1 MATLF
6 RGAYPTP
13 KHKIAAAAPHS
24 VSGAT
29 PPQFIRIP
37 KVLSMWGNDNFGDC
51 VTAEECFAKACN
63 LPEIDLPYGKA
74 VKFARQ
80 NWILNGAG
88 IWEVMQIMATKGMYF
103 GDSLYLDGPAKYVNF
118 TNPAILKN
126 AIYQGPVKLGVA
138 GDQLENVIQTYGVGQ
153 NGWDATEFTQDGN
166 VDHCTGLSGYGP
178 SGWLAQQLGVGLP
191 RGVAPA
197 TPGYAM
203 FTWSSIGI
211 IDVPSMVAITGE
223 AWLRTPTTIIKPNP
237 VPVGSVV
244 AKPATSRNPRP

>member
-1 MATLF
+1 MQLM

-13 KHKIAAAAPHS
+13 KHKMAAAIPHS

-37 KVLSMWGNDNFGDC
+37 KVLSMWGNDVFGLC
-51 VTAEECFAKACN
+51 CTAEEFFAKACN
-63 LPEIDLPYGKA
+63 SPEIDMPYGKA

-88 IWEVMQIMATKGMYF
+88 IWETIEIVRTKGIYF
-103 GDSLYLDGPAKYVNF
+103 GDSQYLDGAPKSVNF

-138 GDQLENVIQTYGVGQ
+138 ADQLENVVQAIPNYPV
-153 NGWDATEFTQDGN
+153 NGFVCTGFSTDGN
-166 VDHCTGLSGYGP
+166 LDHCVSLCGYGP
-178 SGWLAQQLGVGLP
+178 AAWLMGQLGGTLP
-191 RGVAPA
+191 KSLAPA
-197 TPGYAM
+197 TPCYAL
-203 FTWSSIGI
+203 FTWSAIGV

-237 VPVGSVV
+237 VPAPKAG
-244 AKPATSRNPRP
+244 ARP

>member
-1 MATLF
+1 MALF
-6 RGAYPTP
+6 RGAKRTSDVR
-13 KHKIAAAAPHS
+13 KAGATQHAVI
-24 VSGAT
+24 GAT

-37 KVLSMWGNDNFGDC
+37 KVLSMWGNDVFGDC
-51 VTAEECFAKACN
+51 VTAEECFAKACGAGAS
-63 LPEIDLPYGKA
+63 EVFLPYGKA
-74 VKFARQ
+74 IKWARQ
-80 NWILNGAG
+80 NWLLNGAG

-138 GDQLENVIQTYGVGQ
+138 ADQLENVIQTYGVGQ
-153 NGWDATEFTQDGN
+153 NGWDATEFTRDGN

-237 VPVGSVV
+237 VKAVT
-244 AKPATSRNPRP
+244 A